1 MTKGVIGDIITLLS
15 NAGKS
20 KRLDFG
26 KARDWTLGKVF
37 YSFLK
42 KYLTNEFD
50 SDIILKLSRERTAA
64 TKSFLKK
71 LEKVLDKNLEL

>member
-26 KARDWTLGKVF
+26 K
-37 YSFLK
+37 SFLQFFE

>member
-1 MTKGVIGDIITLLS
+1 M
-15 NAGKS
+15 
-20 KRLDFG
+20 
-26 KARDWTLGKVF
+26 GKVF

-71 LEKVLDKNLEL
+71 LEKVLDKDFEL

>member
-26 KARDWTLGKVF
+26 K
-37 YSFLK
+37 
-42 KYLTNEFD
+42 
-50 SDIILKLSRERTAA
+50 
-64 TKSFLKK
+64 SFLKK
-71 LEKVLDKNLEL
+71 LEKVLDKDFEL